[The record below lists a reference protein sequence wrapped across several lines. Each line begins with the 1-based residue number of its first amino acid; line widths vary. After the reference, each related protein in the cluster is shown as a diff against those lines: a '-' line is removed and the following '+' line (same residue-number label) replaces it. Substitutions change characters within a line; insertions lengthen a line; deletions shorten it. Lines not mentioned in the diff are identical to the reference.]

1 MPKHT
6 LLFVDDEP
14 WLTQALRMTLEEHG
28 FHCVVRTDASE
39 AWEYI
44 CRNEVSTLITDVMMP
59 PGDKFTTVESCKAG
73 YFLIEKVREKF
84 PRMSIIC
91 LSVVSDRAKIQE
103 LKRKGV
109 QFIRKGETPL
119 STARRLVES
128 KATGLYLPREKSS
141 ACRG

>member
-14 WLTQALRMTLEEHG
+14 WLTQALRMTLEERG
-28 FHCVVRTDASE
+28 FHCVVRTDASG

-44 CRNEVSTLITDVMMP
+44 RWNEVSALITDVMMP
-59 PGDKFTTVESCKAG
+59 PGDEFTKVESCKAG

-109 QFIRKGETPL
+109 QFLRKGETPL
-119 STARRLVES
+119 NTARRLVEF
-128 KATGLYLPREKSS
+128 KATGLYLPRENSS
-141 ACRG
+141 SC